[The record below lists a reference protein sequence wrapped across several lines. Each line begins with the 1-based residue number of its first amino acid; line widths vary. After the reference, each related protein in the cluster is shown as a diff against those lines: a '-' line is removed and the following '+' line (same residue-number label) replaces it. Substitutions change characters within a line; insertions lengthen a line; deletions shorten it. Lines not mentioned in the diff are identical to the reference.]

1 VKAAASLALA
11 ALLLFGKES
20 FAQTATL
27 PPPVSTFSIYNDV
40 RAGKTETGT
49 EVHALTMGRG
59 SGAIEK
65 AQAEGRWYTVDEKLG
80 KPEGFGFFFSNNR
93 GLYEMG
99 DKPALGDRARITVV
113 SPKPA
118 SIVLIKDTSVVAE
131 AEGDKL
137 EFPVKEPGRYRTV
150 ISLAE
155 GAGRKEWIRSQ
166 VITVTPGS
174 APLNIEPA
182 TPGKVQQTPNIAYIA
197 GSTNPKQQLDLYR
210 PEGTQPNAKLPVL
223 IFVHGGYWRGG
234 DKAQY
239 VRFGQRYASEKRIV
253 VIPSYRLQ
261 PAAPHPAQ
269 IEDVAAAYAW
279 VVKNIATYGGDPSN
293 IYLAGHSA
301 GAHLVS
307 LLATDPGH
315 LLAKQVTPAG
325 IKGVISISGVYD
337 VRRLPEYFSKDDSVR
352 DQASPLAHIRK
363 GLPPFQILWAQ
374 WDFPFLPAQA
384 KQFHQEL
391 EKAGSPAEILYVPG
405 EDHNS
410 IIISSIG
417 ANTPVSRAILKM
429 VR

>member
-1 VKAAASLALA
+1 VKAAASLCLA
-11 ALLLFGKES
+11 AVCL
-20 FAQTATL
+20 AQTATL
-27 PPPVSTFSIYNDV
+27 PPPVSKFSIYDDV

-80 KPEGFGFFFSNNR
+80 KPDGFTFVFYNNR

-99 DKPALGDRARITVV
+99 DKPALGERGRITVLA
-113 SPKPA
+113 PKPA

-131 AEGDKL
+131 TEGEKL

-166 VITVTPGS
+166 VITIS
-174 APLNIEPA
+174 ATAPPVNLEPP
-182 TPGKVQQTPNIAYIA
+182 TPGKVQQTPNIAYVA
-197 GSTNPKQQLDLYR
+197 GSTNPKQQLDVYR
-210 PEGTQPNAKLPVL
+210 PEGTQATAKLPVL

-239 VRFGQRYASEKRIV
+239 VRFGQRYAGEKMLV

-279 VVKNIATYGGDPSN
+279 VVKNIATYGGDPSK
-293 IYLAGHSA
+293 IYLVGHSA
-301 GAHLVS
+301 GGHLVS

-337 VRRLPEYFSKDDSVR
+337 VRRLPDYFGKDDAVR

-363 GLPPFQILWAQ
+363 GLPPFQIVWAQ
-374 WDFPFLPAQA
+374 WDFPLLPAGS

-391 EKAGSPAEILYVPG
+391 ERAGTQAEILYVPG
-405 EDHNS
+405 EDHTS
-410 IIISSIG
+410 IILSSIG
-417 ANTPVSRAILKM
+417 ANTLLSRAILKM